1 MNTKLGGN
9 YCKTLEISG
18 DRLSLKEIERSI
30 IKKYRKDIWS
40 KFTKAIRD
48 YNLVSENDKIAVAIS
63 GGKDSILMAKLFQEL
78 QKHGNIK
85 FEIEFVVM
93 NPGYH
98 KDIRKLLEDNCN
110 YLEIPIK
117 IFDTDVFAI
126 ADKIAGDYP
135 CYMCAKMRRGALYNI
150 ARGLSCNKLALGHH
164 FNDVIETTMLNVLYA
179 GSYKTML
186 PKLKS
191 KNFDSIELIRPLYYI
206 EEKSIIRFT
215 QNAALNMLN
224 CACMVAAKKTG
235 SKRYEIKDL
244 IEEMKKTNPNVDKN
258 IFMSAQNVYT
268 DCILGYNFNGKSH
281 SYLENYD

>member
-1 MNTKLGGN
+1 MGKLGDN
-9 YCKTLEISG
+9 YCKTLNITNDRISLDEIQ
-18 DRLSLKEIERSI
+18 RSI

-40 KFTKAIRD
+40 KFTKAVRD
-48 YNLVSENDKIAVAIS
+48 YNLISENDKIAVAIS

-85 FEIEFVVM
+85 FDAEFVVM
-93 NPGYH
+93 DPGYH
-98 KDIRKLLEDNCN
+98 KDIRKLLEDNCK
-110 YLEIPIK
+110 YLDIPIK

-150 ARGLSCNKLALGHH
+150 ARSLNCNKLSLGHH

-206 EEKSIIRFT
+206 EEKNIIRFT
-215 QNAALNMLN
+215 RNAGINVLN

-235 SKRYEIKDL
+235 SKRYEVKDL
-244 IEEMKKTNPNVDKN
+244 IEEMKKSNPNVDKN

-268 DCILGYNFNGKSH
+268 DCILGYNLDGKSH
-281 SYLENYD
+281 SYLENY

>member
-1 MNTKLGGN
+1 MALSGN
-9 YCKTLEISG
+9 FCKILEVNS
-18 DRLSLKEIERSI
+18 DRLSLKEIQRSI
-30 IKKYRKDIWS
+30 IKKYRKEIWN
-40 KFTKAIRD
+40 KFTRAIRD
-48 YNLVSENDKIAVAIS
+48 YELVNEGDRIAVAMS

-78 QKHGNIK
+78 QLHGNVK
-85 FEIEFVVM
+85 FDAEYIVM
-93 NPGYH
+93 DPGYH
-98 KDIRKLLEDNCN
+98 KDIRALLESNCE

-117 IFDTDVFAI
+117 IFDTDIFAV

-150 ARGLSCNKLALGHH
+150 ARELGCNKLALGHH

-206 EEKSIIRFT
+206 EEKSIIKYT
-215 QNAALNMLN
+215 QNAGLQMLN

-235 SKRYEIKDL
+235 SKRYEVKDL
-244 IEEMKKTNPNVDKN
+244 IENMKKINPNVDKS
-258 IFMSAQNVYT
+258 IFSSAQNVYA
-268 DCILGYNFNGKSH
+268 DCILGYNVDGKSH
-281 SYLENYD
+281 SYLENY